1 MWLIREAKKRCP
13 DIPLMAL
20 SWGMPEW
27 VGDGK
32 TLSQGGVDYHVN
44 YLLGA
49 KRVHNISFDWIG
61 ICTSVCLILSFLR
74 DE

>member
-1 MWLIREAKKRCP
+1 
-13 DIPLMAL
+13 
-20 SWGMPEW
+20 MPEW

-32 TLSQGGVDYHVN
+32 TLSQGGADYHVN

-61 ICTSVCLILSFLR
+61 ICTSVCLILDLWG
-74 DE
+74 

>member
-1 MWLIREAKKRCP
+1 
-13 DIPLMAL
+13 MAL

-32 TLSQGGVDYHVN
+32 TLSQGGADYHVN

-61 ICTSVCLILSFLR
+61 ICTSVCLILDLWG
-74 DE
+74 